1 MAYAIAIFVG
11 LVLGAAS
18 GGGFGL
24 FAGALL
30 GWLVVRVTR
39 LQRDVAA
46 LRAAFE
52 APRPGAAFA
61 PAPAA
66 RAAAA
71 STVPDVAADMA
82 AAVEPSLASP
92 PEAPVAPAPAFAAPA
107 LAVPASAAAT
117 RASAIAAPDPAVA
130 AISVADG
137 TAAVAA
143 AERAGPDTVPMPE
156 PASSA
161 FAPASPVAPSPFDTL
176 RQWFIGGNTIVKAG
190 VAILF
195 VGLAFL
201 AKYAAE
207 HTEVPVEWR
216 LAAIGVAAVVLLA
229 FGWRLRLSRPGY
241 AQVLQGGAVAV
252 LYLTLFAAF
261 RFYKVIDPGPAFV
274 LMVAV
279 AMLSAALAVLQD
291 ARSLAL
297 IGALGGFV
305 TPLIVSTGSDN
316 ATALFAYYLV
326 LDAGIAAVAWFK
338 TWRALNLVGFFA
350 TFVVATAWGVL
361 RYRPESFAMSESFL
375 IAFFLLFV
383 VIMLLPA
390 RRAAGVPAARRSDT
404 WVNSTL
410 LFGLPTIVFALQYG
424 LVRDREYGAA
434 LSALA
439 LAAFYVALATT
450 MRRRAVLALPFDAS
464 LAIATIFLTLV
475 VPFALDARSTAG
487 AWTLE
492 AAGLVWIG
500 FRQGRV
506 LPRAF
511 GYVLFVLSGV
521 SMLYAHERHGVPTD
535 VLNAYLFNGL
545 MAAAAAIAAAFFIQR
560 RRGDAAMKPG
570 EEVGEPLLIALATLW
585 LLATAGVEI
594 DGFVASER
602 MRAAWLV
609 AVAGMALLYVL
620 LSNRLRWPGIAWP
633 AAAQAPLM
641 LVMALIAAV
650 ELAHPLKDGGAWAW
664 PVAFAV
670 HLLVLRL
677 AAPAWPESVRGAVHA
692 CGLLTLALLGALLGR
707 AITADWGAPESAWPW
722 LGWLVVPA
730 ALLLLLTRRSVGDVW
745 PVRAAPAAYAQVG
758 GGVLAVGL
766 WLWTLVA
773 NAASDGTAAPL
784 PHLPL
789 VNPLDVGVA
798 LALVAILLWLRTVGQ
813 ARGPLLGAIAA
824 AGFVWLNAMLVR
836 AFHHYEGVPYRF
848 DAWVDSLAVQSG
860 LTLLWSFIALVAM
873 WFGARRGVRAPWVT
887 GAALLG
893 AVVLKLMVV
902 DLSGTG
908 SVTRIVSFIGV
919 GVLMLV
925 IGYVAPLPA
934 KEVRHAPA

>member
-161 FAPASPVAPSPFDTL
+161 FAPASPAAPSPFDTL

-439 LAAFYVALATT
+439 LAGFYVALATT

-758 GGVLAVGL
+758 GGALAVGL

-934 KEVRHAPA
+934 KEVRHATA

>member
-161 FAPASPVAPSPFDTL
+161 FAPASPAAPSPFDTL

-439 LAAFYVALATT
+439 LAAIYVALATT

-745 PVRAAPAAYAQVG
+745 PLRAAPAAYAQVG

>member
-11 LVLGAAS
+11 GVLGAAS
-18 GGGFGL
+18 EGGFGL
-24 FAGALL
+24 FVGGLL
-30 GWLVVRVTR
+30 GWLLVRVTR
-39 LQRDVAA
+39 QQRDIAA
-46 LRAAFE
+46 LRALLI
-52 APRPGAAFA
+52 APRGAEASMAEPAVSAA
-61 PAPAA
+61 PAPAVQPQPVEVPLA
-66 RAAAA
+66 PTTAPLAPADATSANVAAAM
-71 STVPDVAADMA
+71 P
-82 AAVEPSLASP
+82 
-92 PEAPVAPAPAFAAPA
+92 
-107 LAVPASAAAT
+107 
-117 RASAIAAPDPAVA
+117 RVA
-130 AISVADG
+130 AID
-137 TAAVAA
+137 A
-143 AERAGPDTVPMPE
+143 AERAGPDNVPMPE
-156 PASSA
+156 ERASQASA
-161 FAPASPVAPSPFDTL
+161 LRPVAATPSQPSPLETL
-176 RQWFIGGNTIVKAG
+176 RQWLVGGNTIVKAG

-216 LAAIGVAAVVLLA
+216 LAAIGVAAVALLG

-261 RFYKVIDPGPAFV
+261 RFYRLIDPGPAFV

-279 AMLSAALAVLQD
+279 AMLAAALAVLQD
-291 ARSLAL
+291 ARALAV

-316 ATALFAYYLV
+316 AAALFAYYLV
-326 LDAGIAAVAWFK
+326 LDAGIAAVAWFR
-338 TWRALNLVGFFA
+338 TWRSLNLVGFFA
-350 TFVVATAWGVL
+350 TFLVATAWGVL

-383 VIMLLPA
+383 LIMLLPA
-390 RRAAGVPAARRSDT
+390 RRAATGRAHRSDA

-410 LFGLPTIVFALQYG
+410 LFGLPTVVFALQYG
-424 LVRDREYGAA
+424 LVRHMEYGTA

-439 LAAFYVALATT
+439 MAAFYVLLATT
-450 MRRRAVLALPFDAS
+450 MRRRAALALPFDAS

-475 VPFALDARSTAG
+475 IPFALDARSTAG

-511 GYVLFVLSGV
+511 GYILFVLAGV
-521 SMLYAHERHGVPTD
+521 SMLFAHERHGMPTL
-535 VLNAYLFNGL
+535 VFNAYLFNGL
-545 MAAAAAIAAAFFIQR
+545 MAAAAAIAGAFFIHR
-560 RRGDAAMKPG
+560 RRGDAAMKAG
-570 EEVGEPLLIALATLW
+570 EEIGEPLLIALATLW
-585 LLATAGVEI
+585 LVTTAGIEI
-594 DGFVASER
+594 SAFVAWELVRS
-602 MRAAWLV
+602 AWLV
-609 AVAGMALLYVL
+609 ALSGIVLLYL
-620 LSNRLRWPGIAWP
+620 LLANRLRWPGIAWP
-633 AAAQAPLM
+633 VVAQAPLM
-641 LVMALIAAV
+641 LLAAITV
-650 ELAHPLKDGGAWAW
+650 AAELAHPFKAGGAWAW
-664 PVAFAV
+664 PIAFAV
-670 HLLVLRL
+670 HALMLRL
-677 AAPAWPESVRGAVHA
+677 AAPGWPEPLVRAVHA
-692 CGLLTLALLGALLGR
+692 CGLLALALLGALLGR
-707 AITADWGAPESAWPW
+707 AVTADWGAPDSAWPW

-730 ALLLLLTRRSVGDVW
+730 ALLLLLTRRSVADVW

-758 GGVLAVGL
+758 GAVLAAGL

-773 NAASDGTAAPL
+773 NVASDGTAAPL

-798 LALVAILLWLRTVGQ
+798 LALVAVLLWLRTVGQ
-813 ARGPLLGAIAA
+813 ARGPLLGAVAA

-836 AFHHYEGVPYRF
+836 GFHHYDGVPYRV
-848 DAWVDSLAVQSG
+848 DAWLGSLAVQSG
-860 LTLLWSFIALVAM
+860 IALLWSLTALVAM
-873 WFGARRGVRAPWVT
+873 WLGARRGARVPWVV
-887 GAALLG
+887 GAALLA
-893 AVVLKLMVV
+893 AVVLKLLLV

-908 SVTRIVSFIGV
+908 TVTRIVSFIGV

-934 KEVRHAPA
+934 KEGRHVSA

>member
-161 FAPASPVAPSPFDTL
+161 FAPASPAAPSPFDTL

-500 FRQGRV
+500 FR
-506 LPRAF
+506 
-511 GYVLFVLSGV
+511 
-521 SMLYAHERHGVPTD
+521 
-535 VLNAYLFNGL
+535 
-545 MAAAAAIAAAFFIQR
+545 
-560 RRGDAAMKPG
+560 
-570 EEVGEPLLIALATLW
+570 
-585 LLATAGVEI
+585 
-594 DGFVASER
+594 
-602 MRAAWLV
+602 
-609 AVAGMALLYVL
+609 
-620 LSNRLRWPGIAWP
+620 
-633 AAAQAPLM
+633 
-641 LVMALIAAV
+641 
-650 ELAHPLKDGGAWAW
+650 
-664 PVAFAV
+664 
-670 HLLVLRL
+670 
-677 AAPAWPESVRGAVHA
+677 
-692 CGLLTLALLGALLGR
+692 
-707 AITADWGAPESAWPW
+707 
-722 LGWLVVPA
+722 
-730 ALLLLLTRRSVGDVW
+730 
-745 PVRAAPAAYAQVG
+745 
-758 GGVLAVGL
+758 
-766 WLWTLVA
+766 
-773 NAASDGTAAPL
+773 
-784 PHLPL
+784 
-789 VNPLDVGVA
+789 
-798 LALVAILLWLRTVGQ
+798 
-813 ARGPLLGAIAA
+813 
-824 AGFVWLNAMLVR
+824 
-836 AFHHYEGVPYRF
+836 
-848 DAWVDSLAVQSG
+848 
-860 LTLLWSFIALVAM
+860 
-873 WFGARRGVRAPWVT
+873 
-887 GAALLG
+887 
-893 AVVLKLMVV
+893 
-902 DLSGTG
+902 
-908 SVTRIVSFIGV
+908 
-919 GVLMLV
+919 
-925 IGYVAPLPA
+925 
-934 KEVRHAPA
+934 

>member
-161 FAPASPVAPSPFDTL
+161 FAPASPAAPSPFDTL
-176 RQWFIGGNTIVKAG
+176 RQWFLGGNTIVKAG

-291 ARSLAL
+291 ARSRAV

-664 PVAFAV
+664 PIAFAV